1 MMFPTRIE
9 IIPSEGIVE
18 QVKAHVPLTTTL
30 TVTCLPHHG
39 IERTMRAA
47 VQLGVLGY
55 SVIPHLAAR
64 SVPGRSEL
72 TGILRDCDVSG
83 INEVF
88 VIGGDRKQ
96 PAGPYA
102 SSLPL
107 LEDIA
112 QYTGGRMRAGVAGYP
127 EGHPSVGPV
136 DLLDALLAKQ
146 HLASNVVT
154 QMCFSAP
161 KILDFAAL
169 LRREGVQLPV
179 WAGVAGTV
187 PRTKLVSLATQIGV
201 GSSLKF
207 LSRKGPLA
215 RKLLSGDRYSPES
228 LVAGLE
234 SPAGIFAG
242 IHLYSFNNLDP
253 APGGPDQ
260 ATASAA
266 LQSALIRGA
275 ARKPDGHSAV
285 RPLSPPA
292 VTSDSSAVSGE

>member
-1 MMFPTRIE
+1 MFTTRLE

-18 QVKAHVPLTTTL
+18 KIQATVPLTTTL

-47 VQLGVLGY
+47 VQLSVLGY

-64 SVPGRSEL
+64 SLDDRAEL
-72 TGILRDCDVSG
+72 TGILRDCDVAG
-83 INEVF
+83 IGEVF

-96 PAGPYA
+96 PSGPYDSA
-102 SSLPL
+102 LSV

-112 QYTGGRMRAGVAGYP
+112 QHSGGMMRAGIAGYP

-136 DLLDALLAKQ
+136 DLLDALLAKRY
-146 HLASNVVT
+146 LASYLVT

-161 KILDFAAL
+161 AILDYVAL

-179 WAGVAGTV
+179 WAGVAGSV
-187 PRTKLVSLATQIGV
+187 PRTKLVSLASQIGV

-215 RKLLSGDRYSPES
+215 RKLLSGDRYSPQT
-228 LVAGLE
+228 LVSGLE
-234 SPAGIFAG
+234 SQPGNIAG
-242 IHLYSFNNLDP
+242 IHLYSFNNLDSV
-253 APGGPDQ
+253 PGGPGQ
-260 ATASAA
+260 ASTSAA
-266 LQSALIRGA
+266 LQPALIRGA
-275 ARKPDGHSAV
+275 ARDN
-285 RPLSPPA
+285 
-292 VTSDSSAVSGE
+292 